1 MRKKFGA
8 LFLVITLTLLL
19 CSAAAM
25 DAYALSMADI
35 GDGYLSDWEEYGK
48 PETGLIL
55 FNEGTY
61 ILDPKYGLRDAQG
74 KTILAPVY
82 ESIQYAAGKLIVS
95 RFGRQTY
102 HGPVSECALMDL
114 QGNILYGFSESS
126 IELVD
131 QARGLFAIGP
141 WEFGVGSK
149 LQLYDSNLNL
159 LIPNVFQEIE
169 PRGEEYPND
178 YWLTTYDSNNVSRL
192 GLYRY
197 GVGMIFPCKY
207 RSIYTLDQNLYGVRN
222 DNNQWGVITEKSQ
235 QILPFAYY
243 SIEDYQNGYF
253 IVSQMCSERQRYGI
267 VDSNNQIVIP
277 IEYDS
282 ARFLDNGNA
291 RVGMKTGETVF
302 SGVYINDWPL
312 YDDVYAYTDIELE
325 KPPFADV
332 AISTYFCEPVQW
344 AVDQNIAAG
353 TSANLFSPN
362 ADCTQAQILTFLWRA
377 SGSPVPATENPFAN
391 IKNTDYYYNAVVW
404 AYEQGILTDTTFQP
418 DTPCTRSTTMLYLW
432 KWSGAPMP
440 TTACAFRDVA
450 EEAPYCDAVAW
461 AAESGISVGTGADRF
476 EPEQI
481 CSRAQII
488 TFLYRAMSV

>member
-19 CSAAAM
+19 CSAVAM

-74 KTILAPVY
+74 NTILAPVY

-95 RFGRQTY
+95 RFSHQTY
-102 HGPVSECALMDL
+102 NGPVYENALMDL
-114 QGNILYGFSESS
+114 QGNILYGFSEDS
-126 IELVD
+126 IQLVD
-131 QARGLFAIGP
+131 RARGLFAIGP

-149 LQLYDSNLNL
+149 LKLYDSNLKL
-159 LIPNVFQEIE
+159 LIPDVFQEIE
-169 PRGEEYPND
+169 PRGEQYPND
-178 YWLTTYDSNNVSRL
+178 YWLTTYDSNNTSRL

-207 RSIYTLDQNLYGVRN
+207 RSIYTLDKNLYGVRN

-235 QILPFAYY
+235 QILPFTYS

-253 IVSQMCSERQRYGI
+253 IVSQKDSGMQRYGV
-267 VDSNNQIVIP
+267 VDSNNCVTVSV
-277 IEYDS
+277 EYDS
-282 ARFLDNGNA
+282 MHFLENGSVRA
-291 RVGMKTGETVF
+291 GKKTGEMID
-302 SGVYINDWPL
+302 SGMSMNDIEIYKPVYN
-312 YDDVYAYTDIELE
+312 YTDIKLE

-344 AVDQNIAAG
+344 AVEQNIAAG

-377 SGSPVPATENPFAN
+377 SGSPIPATENPFAN
-391 IKNTDYYYNAVVW
+391 LKNTDYYYNAVVW

-450 EEAPYCDAVAW
+450 EEANYRDAVAW